1 MVTGGSSMVTT
12 LRSGTLLV
20 ARSCTVVVTEA
31 EIADLETALPP
42 RSVSAKMEMKR
53 MLLSQ

>member
-1 MVTGGSSMVTT
+1 MVTT